1 MNVASED
8 HAARIQRLQW
18 ELAPYF
24 HDICRIVGSLKN
36 YVIEHTQANDAD
48 ANDVNVMITL
58 ILSFYLQSILFEYQN
73 HRIKFLS
80 RSYPDSGVN
89 ELAGVEGIWRNPQ
102 FFNFDESLEYF
113 VSGLKTCK
121 GIITEWLNTINRN
134 EDDYEVDDP
143 VSETEK
149 KVLRKTEGRR
159 RMDKNN
165 KNRRK

>member
-36 YVIEHTQANDAD
+36 YVREHTQANDAD
-48 ANDVNVMITL
+48 ANDVMITL

-113 VSGLKTCK
+113 VSGLKTCE

-134 EDDYEVDDP
+134 EDDYEVASTVSDDVIRVLTRCCTNQ
-143 VSETEK
+143 VSYISQY
-149 KVLRKTEGRR
+149 R
-159 RMDKNN
+159 RM
-165 KNRRK
+165 